1 MQRPVFIVTLAALI
15 ISALPVSGQEADTDA
30 ETDLSAPVEFKFP
43 PDPDAKGLK
52 SACADELVLAMA
64 ALKSNFEGDN
74 ASVADSLVYHSGA
87 RQINYLRV
95 VGCATAGAR
104 LGGFLLDAYDLN
116 GADAIMGH
124 ADPFWQRV
132 AFPTAHALAEAGERA
147 RAIDLFTE
155 ILNPARSEFSLAL
168 SQNLGINL
176 PNGLDLDDQ
185 FLALRQLGYLYLDN
199 GDVHT
204 ARGLFTRAES
214 IRDDI
219 EEPNKLIDNSDMI
232 QLELQNA
239 SFAGAVER
247 LNQRREGLGKAL
259 GEDNFEYVDLTIL
272 LLEAYFLGGEAFAAE
287 ALIGETLEQ
296 WESTYGPA
304 DPRTLALLD
313 KLAALLVYHGRYAEA
328 EHVLRD
334 VLRRFKTAG
343 LPDSQE
349 HAARLSVMGEAVNG
363 LEKLEIAED
372 FFLRSLQT
380 FDDLRI
386 PSVLESYTPPEKQA
400 RRGLI
405 QVLQE
410 TGREVE
416 ATEYLRDG
424 LVEDYDEIIAGI
436 RARVLAGQDIDEDW
450 HLLILEATERDHGR
464 LLPFHIEGVLWSGE
478 WYRRQGNI
486 DQAAELILDAV
497 DAYGGLISSGAAP
510 GSARERRYWS
520 RLSEDLL
527 RITLQI
533 CFDNDAVGASWGD
546 QVRGAAF
553 LAGQLSDS
561 ASTQA
566 VTAAAARLAA
576 TDAGYADY
584 VTRLEA
590 AQQTQRMLE
599 TYLVSA
605 SASDNEGNER
615 ATALRVLGERRTQV
629 ATEIAEIRARISA
642 EFPRFFDLIS
652 PQPVSLAE
660 LRDPT
665 SGLLGANEA
674 LIVLTPPHRERS
686 GAVIATTHE
695 TIAWVPISIS
705 EDEFAGEVNALRA
718 SLTIELGRNLVP
730 EFAAEDAAL
739 RGFDFM
745 SAKRIYDLLFGAPE
759 IAALLA
765 DKPDWIL
772 APRGLMLSLPFSTL
786 VSTNEVDDEPAWLGI
801 ERSLAVVPALSSIR
815 TMRLHGRTERTNTER
830 IAFLGVGAP
839 VFVGAPDRLRAP
851 KPVESLLSGGVGL
864 VEEVRN
870 LSELPYT
877 RYEIL
882 EIARHFSLSEDDMLL
897 DERANERRIFELSE
911 SGHLDDVDVL
921 LFATH
926 ALISGDFNG
935 LTETAL
941 ALTPPLGSAR
951 LFDLAAEPIDEIG
964 VSMGAAV
971 IEGARVDDG
980 LLTMSEVSTLRLDA
994 DWVILSAC
1002 NTAAGEG
1009 SSAEGLSGLA
1019 RAFLFAGARSLLVS
1033 HWPVDDR
1040 MAAELTTRLVAGQ
1053 TEAEGQSMTRAQAL
1067 QTAMRDVL
1075 RDAEGNSLHPAYW
1088 APFQIVGL
1096 DPL

>member
-1 MQRPVFIVTLAALI
+1 MRRPVFIATLAALI
-15 ISALPVSGQEADTDA
+15 ITGLPASSQEADT
-30 ETDLSAPVEFKFP
+30 EVNTDLSSQVEFNFP
-43 PDPDAKGLK
+43 PDPDAEGLNL
-52 SACADELVLAMA
+52 ACADELELAMS
-64 ALKSNFEGDN
+64 ALKSSFQGEN
-74 ASVADSLVYHSGA
+74 ASVADSLIYHSGA
-87 RQINYLRV
+87 RQINYLRI
-95 VGCATAGAR
+95 VGCATAAAR

-116 GADAIMGH
+116 GVDAIMGH

-132 AFPTAHALAEAGERA
+132 AFPTAHALAEAGARA
-147 RAIDLFTE
+147 QAIDLFTE
-155 ILNPARSEFSLAL
+155 ILYPTRSEISLAL
-168 SQNLGINL
+168 SQNVGINL

-185 FLALRQLGYLYLDN
+185 FLALRQLGYLHLDN

-219 EEPNKLIDNSDMI
+219 EDPNKLIDSSDMI

-239 SFAGAVER
+239 SFVDAVER
-247 LNQRREGLGKAL
+247 LNQRRESLGSVL
-259 GEDNFEYVDLTIL
+259 GEDHFEYVDLTVL

-287 ALIGETLEQ
+287 ALIGKTLAQ

-328 EHVLRD
+328 EHVSRD
-334 VLRRFKTAG
+334 VLQRHETAE

-349 HAARLSVMGEAVNG
+349 HAARLSVMGEAVSG
-363 LEKLEIAED
+363 LDKLDLAEHY
-372 FFLRSLQT
+372 FRRSLQT
-380 FDDLRI
+380 FDELRTSTI
-386 PSVLESYTPPEKQA
+386 LESYSPPEKQA

-405 QVLQE
+405 QILQE

-424 LVEDYDEIIAGI
+424 LVEDYDEITAGI

-450 HLLILEATERDHGR
+450 HLLILKAMERDHGR

-478 WYRRQGNI
+478 WYRRQGDI
-486 DQAAELILDAV
+486 DLAAGFVLDAV
-497 DAYGGLISSGAAP
+497 DAYGNLIASGAAP
-510 GSARERRYWS
+510 GSAWERWYWR

-527 RITLQI
+527 RITLQMG
-533 CFDNDAVGASWGD
+533 FENDAVGSTWRD
-546 QVRGAAF
+546 QIRDAAF
-553 LAGQLSDS
+553 QAAQLSDS
-561 ASTQA
+561 ASSQA

-584 VTRLEA
+584 VTRIEA
-590 AQQTQRMLE
+590 AQRTQRVLE
-599 TYLVSA
+599 TFLASA
-605 SASDNEGNER
+605 SASDNNENDR
-615 ATALRVLGERRTQV
+615 ATALRVLGERRTQI
-629 ATEIAEIRARISA
+629 AAEIERLRVKVSV

-652 PQPVSLAE
+652 PEPVSVAD

-674 LIVLTPPHRERS
+674 LIVLTPPHRETS
-686 GAVIATTHE
+686 GAVFAITHE
-695 TIAWVPISIS
+695 ASAWVPITIS

-730 EFAAEDAAL
+730 ESAAEVAAV

-772 APRGLMLSLPFSTL
+772 APRGLMLSLPFTTL

-815 TMRLHGRTERTNTER
+815 TMRLHGRTERANTER

-851 KPVESLLSGGVGL
+851 KPVESLSSGGVGL

-877 RYEIL
+877 RDEIL
-882 EIARHFSLSEDDMLL
+882 EIARHFSLSGDDMLL

-911 SGHLDDVDVL
+911 SGQLDDVDVL

-926 ALISGDFNG
+926 ALVSGDFNG
-935 LTETAL
+935 LTEPAL

-1019 RAFLFAGARSLLVS
+1019 RAFLFAGARSLVVS

-1040 MAAELTTRLVAGQ
+1040 MAAELTTRLVAGH